1 MTRTTAAT
9 TADCDTAAI
18 SIEIRIVEA
27 AKDAAAAAA
36 AAAASVL
43 SFSSCTWALV

>member
-36 AAAASVL
+36 AAASVL